1 VNNNLIEFIRDHFQ
15 SDGLIPLHAPFFN
28 ELEKE
33 YVSDTIQT
41 TFVSSIG
48 TYVNQFEKE
57 LTNYTSSP
65 AAIATVNGTAALHIS
80 LKIAGVEA
88 NDLVI
93 TQPLTFVATC
103 NAISYLGA
111 EPIFIDVDRE
121 TLGLSPIS
129 MENWLKENAQLDDTG
144 VCKTKI
150 DKRTIK
156 ACVPVHTFGHPANLT
171 GLARVAKEWGLKI
184 VEDSTEALGSFY
196 KKKHA
201 GTYGDFGTLSFNGNK
216 IITTGGGG
224 MILTDSNN
232 GNIAKHLTTTAKK
245 NHPYEYIHDEVGFNY
260 RLPNINAALGCA
272 QMKKINSFIIAKR
285 SLAKSYEEVLKK
297 SDLLFVKEPIDCF
310 SNYWLNAVI
319 CENKDHR
326 NELLEITNKNLIS
339 TRPIWR
345 LINTLKMY
353 KHCRCD
359 DLKNSKWLEERI
371 VNIPS
376 SVRIS

>member
-1 VNNNLIEFIRDHFQ
+1 MHNKLIEFIRDYFR
-15 SDGLIPLHAPFFN
+15 SNGPIPLHAPFFN

-41 TFVSSIG
+41 TLVSSIG
-48 TYVNQFEKE
+48 SYVDQFEKE
-57 LTNYTSSP
+57 IINYTSSP

-80 LKIAGVEA
+80 LKIAGFGA

-93 TQPLTFVATC
+93 TQPLTFLATC
-103 NAISYLGA
+103 NAISYCRA
-111 EPIFIDVDRE
+111 KPIFIDVDRE
-121 TLGLSPIS
+121 TLGLSPAY
-129 MENWLKENAQLDDTG
+129 MESWLKENAEIDDAG
-144 VCKTKI
+144 VCKTKL
-150 DKRTIK
+150 DRRTIR

-171 GLARVAKEWGLKI
+171 GLKKVAKEWGLKI
-184 VEDSTEALGSFY
+184 VEDSTEALGSLY

-201 GTYGDFGTLSFNGNK
+201 GTFGDFGSLSFNGNK

-224 MILTDSNN
+224 MILTDTNN

-245 NHPYEYIHDEVGFNY
+245 HHPYEYIHDEVGFNY

-285 SLAKSYEEVLKK
+285 NLAKTYEEVLKN
-297 SDLLFVKEPIDCF
+297 SDLLFVKEPIDCS

-326 NELLEITNKNLIS
+326 NKLLEITNKNQIS

-345 LINTLKMY
+345 LLNTLKMY
-353 KHCRCD
+353 KNCRCD
-359 DLKNSKWLEERI
+359 ELKNSKWLEDRI
-371 VNIPS
+371 VNLPS
-376 SVRIS
+376 SAHIN